1 MCIHYKIK
9 ASDVVH
15 AKSIDKTK
23 IESAVTSAAAR
34 YARAKA
40 FDAHIPGW
48 VIHCESAAH
57 VDDKFATIVD
67 IEEE

>member
-1 MCIHYKIK
+1 MGIHYKTK

-15 AKSIDKTK
+15 AKSIDKSK
-23 IESAVTSAAAR
+23 IESAVASAAAR
-34 YARAKA
+34 YARSKT

-48 VIHCESAAH
+48 VIHCETAAH
-57 VDDKFATIVD
+57 ADDKFATIVD